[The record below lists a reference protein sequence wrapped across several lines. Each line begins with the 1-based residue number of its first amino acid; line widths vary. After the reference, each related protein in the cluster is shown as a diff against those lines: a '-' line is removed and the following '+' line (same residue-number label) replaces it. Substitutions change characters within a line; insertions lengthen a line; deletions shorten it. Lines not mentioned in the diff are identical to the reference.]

1 MPIAADRNCGT
12 LGKNQKTK
20 KKLTNKSHK
29 IFWEISLDVLSAQ
42 VEIEADINWPV
53 EISDLRATDTIDHI
67 EMVGRM
73 ANRQNWR
80 SLKGQKDCTAEACK
94 HNGKIQNEDVHKVLF
109 IIIDQICIF
118 MNKKKSVGNL

>member
-53 EISDLRATDTIDHI
+53 EISDLRAVDTIDHI

-80 SLKGQKDCTAEACK
+80 SLKGQKDCTAEAVMGKFKTKMSIKCCSLSLTKFVYLWREKKCGKCK
-94 HNGKIQNEDVHKVLF
+94 
-109 IIIDQICIF
+109 
-118 MNKKKSVGNL
+118 GN